1 MRRSRV
7 RRGTAP
13 GGWGRRPRPQW
24 LRPPV
29 PGRWIRR
36 TSESRGR
43 NWWCRPGD
51 RQTSDSRMSSRGRRL
66 LRRRWR
72 GRDNASAAVPPPAFR
87 RRGRLPS
94 PGRIHPWFRKPRGV
108 HSNWPAAS
116 RLRARFQRR
125 SPGAAWARQG
135 LTLFRDVLYCGFEDE
150 EIGLAG
156 ASETNEGLVVILDGA
171 RHFLAILHLHADRRR
186 VLNQLF
192 EVFGFLER
200 MFRRA
205 AGFCTLL

>member
-24 LRPPV
+24 LRRSV

-36 TSESRGR
+36 TWESCGR

-51 RQTSDSRMSSRGRRL
+51 RRTSDSRMSSRSRRL

-72 GRDNASAAVPPPAFR
+72 GRENASAAAPPPAFR
-87 RRGRLPS
+87 KRGRLPL
-94 PGRIHPWFRKPRGV
+94 PGRIHPWFRRPRGARN
-108 HSNWPAAS
+108 NWSAAC
-116 RLRARFQRR
+116 RLRARFRR
-125 SPGAAWARQG
+125 RFPGGAWARPG
-135 LTLFRDVLYCGFEDE
+135 LTLFLDVLDVVFEDE
-150 EIGLAG
+150 EIGLAL
-156 ASETNEGLVVILDGA
+156 ARETDEGFVVILDGA
-171 RHFLAILHLHADRRR
+171 RHFLAILHLHADGRR

-192 EVFGFLER
+192 EVFGFLKQIG
-200 MFRRA
+200 RA
-205 AGFCTLL
+205 HV